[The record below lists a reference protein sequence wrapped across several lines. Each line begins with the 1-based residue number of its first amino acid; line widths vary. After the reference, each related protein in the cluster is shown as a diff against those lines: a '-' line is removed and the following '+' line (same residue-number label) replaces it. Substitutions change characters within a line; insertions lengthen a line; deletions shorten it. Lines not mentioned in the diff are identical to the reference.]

1 MKRILLF
8 IVLTLGLTLA
18 FADVLPEVEV
28 ESFTLTDTDDQQ
40 IHVSHTKGG
49 LNFQEYQEKAIFLV
63 LFGHMCPPCN
73 AEIPEFIEL
82 TEKYKD
88 KLAIVAIEA
97 QKYSMEN
104 LKVFK
109 AKKSINYSVVPGKD
123 NDDFIGYIAQRAG
136 WSGQIPFLIALDKYG
151 EVQDM
156 KTGFI
161 SKEKLEELIVK
172 LTK

>member
-1 MKRILLF
+1 MKKILLS
-8 IVLTLGLTLA
+8 ILLTLGFTLS
-18 FADVLPEVEV
+18 FADVLPDTSAET
-28 ESFTLTDTDDQQ
+28 FTLTDTDGQQ
-40 IHVSHTKGG
+40 IHISHTDAG
-49 LNFQEYQEKAIFLV
+49 LNFQEHQGKAVFLV

-88 KLAIVAIEA
+88 KLAIVALEA
-97 QKYSMEN
+97 QRYNMEN
-104 LKVFK
+104 LRAFK
-109 AKKSINYSVVPGKD
+109 EKKGVNYSMVPGKE
-123 NDDFIGYIAQRAG
+123 NDEFIGYIAQRAG

-156 KTGFI
+156 KAGFV
-161 SKEKLEELIVK
+161 SKEELEELILK

>member
-1 MKRILLF
+1 MKKILLS
-8 IVLTLGLTLA
+8 ILLTFGLTLA
-18 FADVLPEVEV
+18 FADILPQT
-28 ESFTLTDTDDQQ
+28 ESETFILTDTDGQQ
-40 IHVSHTKGG
+40 LHISHTEGG
-49 LNFQEYQEKAIFLV
+49 LNFQEHQGKAIFLV

-88 KLAIVAIEA
+88 KLAIVGLEA
-97 QKYSMEN
+97 QRYSMDN
-104 LKVFK
+104 LRAFK
-109 AKKSINYSVVPGKD
+109 AKKSINYSIVPGKD

-136 WSGQIPFLIALDKYG
+136 WSGQIPFLIALDKNG

-156 KTGFI
+156 LPGFV

>member
-1 MKRILLF
+1 MKKILLS
-8 IVLTLGLTLA
+8 ILLILGLTLA
-18 FADVLPEVEV
+18 FADVLPETEA
-28 ESFTLTDTDDQQ
+28 ETFTLIDTDGQK
-40 IHVSHTKGG
+40 INVSHTEKG
-49 LNFQEYQEKAIFLV
+49 LNFQEHQGKAIFLV

-73 AEIPEFIEL
+73 AEIPELIEL
-82 TEKYKD
+82 TKKYKN

-97 QKYSMEN
+97 QRYSMEN
-104 LKVFK
+104 LKTFK
-109 AKKSINYSVVPGKD
+109 TNKNINYSLVPGKE

-136 WSGQIPFLIALDKYG
+136 WSGQIPFLIALDKSG

-156 KTGFI
+156 LPGFV